1 MTPKIHQMNLHAAT
15 AQELSSNNEEK
26 RPISGQTGH
35 STVVDKTI
43 KNQTATSCQVN
54 ITGRRLTGTISP
66 ATFFLI
72 ATPLAM
78 IHPVVQF
85 FMFLLILVS
94 TSPLYFIIITFAGQ
108 TQREAIAS
116 SSQNHQVELDRH
128 QKLST
133 GNSNNDSS
141 SRRESSQ

>member
-15 AQELSSNNEEK
+15 AHELSSITGAREGK
-26 RPISGQTGH
+26 RPDDGH
-35 STVVDKTI
+35 STAVDKPN
-43 KNQTATSCQVN
+43 KNQATSCQVN
-54 ITGRRLTGTISP
+54 LTGRRLTGTISP

-72 ATPLAM
+72 ATPIAM

-108 TQREAIAS
+108 NQREAIAS
-116 SSQNHQVELDRH
+116 TSQSNQDELDRQQH
-128 QKLST
+128 QLST
-133 GNSNNDSS
+133 ASS
-141 SRRESSQ
+141 PLRQESSK